1 MKFVVTLVALVASTV
16 CLPALALASPA
27 KNIDN
32 FHGQFVGN
40 IVYFNP
46 AGFEPDFDPI
56 ERVII
61 QTTVRSPHTP
71 PMTLILDAYLENFQP
86 DTTPIL
92 PDLIHPK
99 VQVSSTLGGF
109 FTGQA
114 IVVAPGGHVLYTG
127 LMLAEAFLTP
137 QGVQHMILRLSGQG
151 PASGG
156 YINVDSVFHAYKTS
170 VVKGTLYGKVKIP
183 PAAMQALRSPGN
195 RSLSLNQILKDFN
208 VPRPTQQGT
217 GGNGRPGRGTCILGH
232 CTNVGTPV
240 PGHPTATPTS
250 SNPHSTTSA
259 HPVWMTL
266 LGGVFIGLA
275 VILMVVFFFQRRTAE
290 AGTPEN
296 DHADNA
302 DNEDP
307 NSTRNDP
314 D

>member
-1 MKFVVTLVALVASTV
+1 MKLLLSIATLVAATIA
-16 CLPALALASPA
+16 LPALALASPA
-27 KNIDN
+27 PKSVDN
-32 FHGQFVGN
+32 FHGRFVGN
-40 IVYFNP
+40 IIYFNP

-61 QTTVRSPHTP
+61 QTTVRSPRTP

-92 PDLIHPK
+92 PDLINTK
-99 VQVSSTLGGF
+99 IQLSTTLGGF

-127 LMLAEAFLTP
+127 LILAEAFLSP

-156 YINVDSVFHAYKTS
+156 VMNVDSVFHAYKSS
-170 VVKGTLYGKVKIP
+170 VVSGSLYGKVTIP
-183 PAAMQALRSPGN
+183 PAARRALNAPGS
-195 RSLSLNQILKDFN
+195 RKLSLNQILKDFN
-208 VPRPTQQGT
+208 VPRPSQKGT
-217 GGNGRPGRGTCILGH
+217 AGNGRPGSGTCVLGH

-240 PGHPTATPTS
+240 PGHPTATPVS
-250 SNPHSTTSA
+250 SNPASSTSS
-259 HPVWMTL
+259 HPVWMTV

-275 VILMVVFFFQRRTAE
+275 VILMVVFFFQRRTPNGE
-290 AGTPEN
+290 AQKDGGS
-296 DHADNA
+296 
-302 DNEDP
+302 DNEESQDAQKG
-307 NSTRNDP
+307 P